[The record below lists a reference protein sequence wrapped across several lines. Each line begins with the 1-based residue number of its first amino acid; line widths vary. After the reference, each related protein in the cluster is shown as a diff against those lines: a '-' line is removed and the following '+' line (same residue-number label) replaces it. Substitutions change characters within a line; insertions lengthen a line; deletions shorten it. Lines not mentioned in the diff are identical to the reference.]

1 MSKKKQTC
9 PKCETSE
16 IVDIV
21 YGYPTEEVLQSWFK
35 KEIELGG
42 CIVRNENPIYKCKK
56 CNHQW

>member
-1 MSKKKQTC
+1 MPKKKQIC
-9 PKCETSE
+9 PECKSTE